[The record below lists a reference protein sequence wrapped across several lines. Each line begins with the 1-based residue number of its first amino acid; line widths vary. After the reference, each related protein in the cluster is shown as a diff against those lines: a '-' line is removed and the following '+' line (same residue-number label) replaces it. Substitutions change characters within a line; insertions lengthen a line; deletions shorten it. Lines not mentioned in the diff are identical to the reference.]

1 MKFYRPSRF
10 RLRSFWFSMIFINFA
25 FADIMYNERMWN
37 DWKVWLVT
45 LSIVTTMGTVTFLA
59 HTQYEYFIQEKFPSL
74 EQTKYRVFFKLLENL
89 VVITPGVLVIFYIFH
104 QFKILGYQVKKDDLK
119 YGFLVGLWVN
129 LIFGTLFE
137 VEYILNKYKETA
149 AEKEMLEKLHLDQ
162 EFEQLKQKV
171 NPHFLFNCFNTL
183 SSLITEDKNKAEKF
197 LDELSKVYRYL
208 LQNNEEGLS
217 TLQHEMKFIQNY
229 FQLLKT
235 RHGDAVQLQVNIDE
249 QFNDFQLP
257 SLSLQ
262 MLVENVVK
270 HNSLSKNAPL
280 VINIFTSS
288 DNTLAVTNNLQRRSV
303 PAPSNKVGL
312 ENIKSKYGLLKHK
325 GFTVMDDEKNFTVV
339 LPLISDNKT
348 AINSATNK

>member
-1 MKFYRPSRF
+1 MKFYRPSKFRF
-10 RLRSFWFSMIFINFA
+10 SSFWFSMIFINVA
-25 FADIMYNERMWN
+25 FVYIMYGGRIWT
-37 DWKVWLVT
+37 DWKVWVASF
-45 LSIVTTMGTVTFLA
+45 SIVTTMGTFTFFM
-59 HTQYEYFIQEKFPSL
+59 HTQYEYFIQEKFPLL

-89 VVITPGVLVIFYIFH
+89 VVITPGVLLIFFIFH
-104 QFKILGYQVKKDDLK
+104 QFKILGYQVGEDDLK

-149 AEKEMLEKLHLDQ
+149 AEKELLEKLQLDQ

-217 TLQHEMKFIQNY
+217 TLQHEMKFIQSY
-229 FQLLKT
+229 FRLLKT
-235 RHGDAVQLQVNIDE
+235 RHGDAVQLQVSIDE

-280 VINIFTSS
+280 LIKIFTSP

-312 ENIKSKYGLLKHK
+312 ENIKSKYDLLKHN
-325 GFTVMDDEKNFTVV
+325 GFTVLEDERNFTVV
-339 LPLISDNKT
+339 LPLISNNKT
-348 AINSATNK
+348 AMPTSTIK